1 MGTFLSGTLGAVHKG
16 RPQRGGRGFVK
27 SGRGEGG
34 GGGLGTCGRLRT
46 RGSLKI

>member
-1 MGTFLSGTLGAVHKG
+1 MGTFLSDTLGAVHKG

-34 GGGLGTCGRLRT
+34 GGWGHADVCGQGGL
-46 RGSLKI
+46 